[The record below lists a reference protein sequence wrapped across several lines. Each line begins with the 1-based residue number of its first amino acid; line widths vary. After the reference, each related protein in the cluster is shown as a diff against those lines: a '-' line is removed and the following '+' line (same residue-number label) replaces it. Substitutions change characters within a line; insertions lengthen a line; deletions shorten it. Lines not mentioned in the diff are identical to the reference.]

1 MVSEEGYQI
10 ALLTFRMNNPVMM
23 TTEAFNQNVSKLF
36 SEHKLVTDNLPL
48 SVTQEPT
55 EKPLKNNNAIV
66 ITTVFIY
73 HSFRSRQT
81 RVSWVQYS
89 STQFIGFHMKS
100 HNPYKP
106 HGIHSKI
113 FAVIGCSTSIVAIA
127 TFSNLISVPV
137 ISVPYKKNIFQLF
150 CCTLSTYKLAS
161 SPGHDQILSHGSG
174 LGRKLL
180 TSKSKCKSDSFTT

>member
-23 TTEAFNQNVSKLF
+23 TTEPFNQNVSKLF
-36 SEHKLVTDNLPL
+36 SKHKLVTDNLPL

-100 HNPYKP
+100 HNPYKA

-137 ISVPYKKNIFQLF
+137 ISVPYKKKN
-150 CCTLSTYKLAS
+150 LSAVLLYAEYLQVSLVPRPRPDFISREWSGEEATYK
-161 SPGHDQILSHGSG
+161 
-174 LGRKLL
+174 
-180 TSKSKCKSDSFTT
+180 